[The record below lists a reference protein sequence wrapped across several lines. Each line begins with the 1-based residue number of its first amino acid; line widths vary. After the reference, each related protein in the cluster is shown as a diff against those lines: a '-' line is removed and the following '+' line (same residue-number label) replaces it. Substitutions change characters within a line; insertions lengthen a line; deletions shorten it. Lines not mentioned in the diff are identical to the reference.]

1 MQTIAEV
8 EEETEGDDLKT
19 DFSRLKKK
27 KKKKKKEDACYN
39 SKTNLPRKL
48 VFAQNSKEAIYVN
61 NHLIEKKNYEV

>member
-1 MQTIAEV
+1 MQTIAEA

-27 KKKKKKEDACYN
+27 KKKRKPACYN

-48 VFAQNSKEAIYVN
+48 VFA
-61 NHLIEKKNYEV
+61 